1 MLNISSVRDVGA
13 LSPLA
18 VSTLTPSSRYL
29 SSRDV
34 SGHIV
39 PLSRSDPRHLA
50 GSVRGVSAVQ
60 ETPTTG
66 FGRLLAQAFGAV
78 NDKQIDATELGR
90 QMITD
95 PDSVNVHDITIAI
108 AEANLSLS
116 TAKAIVDR
124 ALRAYKEIISTR

>member
-1 MLNISSVRDVGA
+1 MNISSINDVGA
-13 LSPLA
+13 LPSLT
-18 VSTLTPSSRYL
+18 VSTLTPSSQYL
-29 SSRDV
+29 SSQDV

-39 PLSRSDPRHLA
+39 PLSRSDPRHLG
-50 GSVRGVSAVQ
+50 GSVRGVSAVE

-78 NDKQIDATELGR
+78 NDKQIDATQLGQ

-95 PDSVNVHDITIAI
+95 PDSVNVHDITIAM

-116 TAKAIVDR
+116 MTKAIVDR
-124 ALRAYKEIISTR
+124 AMRAYREIISTR

>member
-1 MLNISSVRDVGA
+1 MVNISSINDVGA
-13 LSPLA
+13 LPSLT

-39 PLSRSDPRHLA
+39 PLHRSDPRHL
-50 GSVRGVSAVQ
+50 GESVGGVPAVD
-60 ETPTTG
+60 ETPTMG
-66 FGRLLAQAFGAV
+66 FGRLLAQAFGIV
-78 NDKQIDATELGR
+78 NDKQIDATQLGR

-95 PDSVNVHDITIAI
+95 PDSVNVHDITIAM

-116 TAKAIVDR
+116 MTKAIVDR
-124 ALRAYKEIISTR
+124 ALRAYREIISTR

>member
-1 MLNISSVRDVGA
+1 MLNISIIKDVGA
-13 LSPLA
+13 LPSLT

-39 PLSRSDPRHLA
+39 PLLRSDPRHL
-50 GSVRGVSAVQ
+50 GESVRGVSAV
-60 ETPTTG
+60 EEKPTTG
-66 FGRLLAQAFGAV
+66 FGRLLAQAFGTV
-78 NDKQIDATELGR
+78 NDKQIDATRLGQ

-95 PDSVNVHDITIAI
+95 PDSVNVHDITIAM

-116 TAKAIVDR
+116 MTKSIVDR
-124 ALRAYKEIISTR
+124 ALRAYREIISTR